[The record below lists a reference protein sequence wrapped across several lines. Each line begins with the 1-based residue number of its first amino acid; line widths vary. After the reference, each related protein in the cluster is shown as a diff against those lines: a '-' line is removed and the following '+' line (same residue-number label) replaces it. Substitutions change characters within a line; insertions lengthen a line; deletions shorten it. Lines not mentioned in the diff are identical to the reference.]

1 MKNKRTPKQKAYDIW
16 KSIEYH
22 YDNSTI
28 RKFSTSPDADNVR
41 KNAKKQGD
49 ECVASGRQPI
59 MSVKGGQ
66 TVTEKKLETIRRVA
80 KERRQYSDEQILE
93 MKELY
98 KNDTTIGFAELAEQY
113 GCSISQISFIMSGE
127 QYGDVGEKVEVRPSL
142 SKCPNCDSPPMIKSN
157 LTRFHGDKCKLKGI
171 AFNDIISDYKTTKY
185 SIVKLSEKWNVDRNK
200 IRTILLNASI
210 TDKEVA
216 EILNNN
222 NKKK

>member
-1 MKNKRTPKQKAYDIW
+1 MKNKRTTKQKAYDIW

-22 YDNSTI
+22 YDEGQS
-28 RKFSTSPDADNVR
+28 KKWSKAADPENLR
-41 KNAKKQGD
+41 KNGKKQGD
-49 ECVASGRQPI
+49 ECVASGRQQV

-66 TVTEKKLETIRRVA
+66 TVTKKKIDTIRRVA

-98 KNDTTIGFAELAEQY
+98 KNNISIGFVELAEEY
-113 GCSISQISFIMSGE
+113 GCSIAQISLIMSGE

-142 SKCPNCDSPPMIKSN
+142 LKCPNCHSAPMIKSN

-171 AFNDIISDYKTTKY
+171 PFNDIVSDYKTTKY

-200 IRTILLNASI
+200 VRTILLNASV
-210 TDKEVA
+210 TDKRVA